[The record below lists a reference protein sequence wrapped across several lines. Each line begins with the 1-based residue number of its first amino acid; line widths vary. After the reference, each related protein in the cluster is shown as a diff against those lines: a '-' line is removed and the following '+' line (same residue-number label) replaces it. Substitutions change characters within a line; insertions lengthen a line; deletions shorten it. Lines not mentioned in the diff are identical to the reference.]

1 MGNRHKLAKRHY
13 SYVLRKGR
21 MQFYYITKKYY
32 IAALIRSATNNQSWS
47 LKIIALS
54 LCGASQWRQSKQQ
67 HHCPVPP
74 QPGPLWPRSGV
85 EPEPCV
91 CTGGRRGCWR
101 LGPTGCPAE
110 TLQCHIPF
118 PSPFCWRFATPGQTM
133 SRRDAPW
140 RGSERGEMTCCLPW
154 NRPPPP
160 LSASLPTVWDGAATH
175 WAKPRQTKFKY
186 TDQVNRYGASRQ
198 LLDEILFWSQEDVPW

>member
-1 MGNRHKLAKRHY
+1 MLTQVLQ
-13 SYVLRKGR
+13 YVLFKWETVPNWQKDTAVMSWAKGGWRK
-21 MQFYYITKKYY
+21 YD

-47 LKIIALS
+47 LKIIAVS
-54 LCGASQWRQSKQQ
+54 LCGTSQWRQSKQQ
-67 HHCPVPP
+67 RHCPVPP

-91 CTGGRRGCWR
+91 CTGGRRGCWW

-140 RGSERGEMTCCLPW
+140 RGSERGEMTRCLPW
-154 NRPPPP
+154 NRLPPPVVRLP
-160 LSASLPTVWDGAATH
+160 SYGMRWSRHSLSKAE
-175 WAKPRQTKFKY
+175 
-186 TDQVNRYGASRQ
+186 TDK
-198 LLDEILFWSQEDVPW
+198 I